1 MRVFTAKLPC
11 DVDGARK
18 STLVMSSD
26 GFLDIKPEVRVVE
39 GVRIL
44 TSAHPRVVVLIIVGL
59 DLLRPSKAKVLEH
72 ALLSPSLLF

>member
-1 MRVFTAKLPC
+1 
-11 DVDGARK
+11 
-18 STLVMSSD
+18 MSSD
-26 GFLDIKPEVRVVE
+26 GFLDIKPEVGVVE